1 MQRVVLAQP
10 VVDALADQE
19 DASDC
24 IAAQKL
30 EKLIFTV
37 QEKIHYGKQRF
48 VECLDT
54 KHSAKL

>member
-1 MQRVVLAQP
+1 MLAQP